1 MISAIDGEP
10 SSPSAS
16 EPPGCD
22 GEKGTEGGGGCGGGG
37 SGSGEVGGD
46 GGGIGSPDG
55 LEALDTSRS
64 RSGGLSISGRSAL
77 VVASPPS
84 TSRLVC
90 CVSLYMSPTSLG
102 STDGANETV
111 ATWPSENGRAGLS
124 IVASPK

>member
-16 EPPGCD
+16 EPPGCN

-84 TSRLVC
+84 TYTKGALMSLCERGRSYALSGASRLVC
-90 CVSLYMSPTSLG
+90 CVSL
-102 STDGANETV
+102 
-111 ATWPSENGRAGLS
+111 
-124 IVASPK
+124 